1 MVALQIESC
10 KIATLKN
17 TNANTVSHKKKSELI
32 NAGRDKRKLW
42 KPRRR
47 SVHVQRRSQSERT
60 VWKKNAVCRLLT
72 ASVWSTGRVSI
83 GQDGERKK
91 KKKKNTF
98 LTTHG
103 KAELWRATH
112 TCCSEGACFTYS
124 PSDQRAGFSLAPRVY
139 ILWLGVSQRAEKE
152 RGEHDIDVT
161 ASRGWMNH
169 SSNNGAPVTEVLSVC
184 HRWES

>member
-1 MVALQIESC
+1 MTKGNYGSPVVALYTCREGHS
-10 KIATLKN
+10 L
-17 TNANTVSHKKKSELI
+17 NARSE
-32 NAGRDKRKLW
+32 KRMPCVACWL
-42 KPRRR
+42 
-47 SVHVQRRSQSERT
+47 HQSGAREGFPLDRT
-60 VWKKNAVCRLLT
+60 GK
-72 ASVWSTGRVSI
+72 
-83 GQDGERKK
+83 EK